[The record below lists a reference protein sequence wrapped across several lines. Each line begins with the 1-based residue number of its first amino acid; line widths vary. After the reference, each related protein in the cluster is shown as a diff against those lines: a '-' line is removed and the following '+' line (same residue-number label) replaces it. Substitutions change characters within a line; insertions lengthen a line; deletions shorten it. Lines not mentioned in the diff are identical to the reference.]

1 MESLAPIE
9 AVEHDS
15 MQDGLRLPEACSRYV
30 ESLPLTA
37 DERRALLADV
47 AGHLS
52 GVSVATAEA
61 MAALHRAL
69 AQGEVDPDD
78 LPRATARRRLEL
90 ATAREEVARAALDTD
105 ARGQERVV
113 TGLSRT
119 LDRVA
124 ALARAGRR
132 CARPASHVAAQREL
146 PPPRARG
153 PYAGPDVRR
162 NELHGRG
169 DAVSRPAAARSGH
182 ARRIR
187 DSVRVG

>member
-1 MESLAPIE
+1 MESLASTE

-15 MQDGLRLPEACSRYV
+15 MHDGSRLPEACSRYV

-47 AGHLS
+47 ARPLAG
-52 GVSVATAEA
+52 GPGAAAEA

-105 ARGQERVV
+105 AQGQERLV
-113 TGLSRT
+113 TSPP
-119 LDRVA
+119 
-124 ALARAGRR
+124 LART
-132 CARPASHVAAQREL
+132 SMV
-146 PPPRARG
+146 PPRW
-153 PYAGPDVRR
+153 
-162 NELHGRG
+162 
-169 DAVSRPAAARSGH
+169 SRVLLGLW
-182 ARRIR
+182 I
-187 DSVRVG
+187 G